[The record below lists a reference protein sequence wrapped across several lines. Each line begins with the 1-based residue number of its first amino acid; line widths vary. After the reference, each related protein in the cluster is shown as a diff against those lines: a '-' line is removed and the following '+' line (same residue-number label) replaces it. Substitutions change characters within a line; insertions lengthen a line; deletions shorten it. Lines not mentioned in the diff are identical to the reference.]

1 MHGRVVFYMCRVLL
15 PLCCLQ
21 SSNAWARR
29 KLLMAGGLCLLFMG
43 GEFAGGFLAHSLAI
57 MTE

>member
-1 MHGRVVFYMCRVLL
+1 MVFCMCRVLL
-15 PLCCLQ
+15 PLCCSQ